1 MIHQKR
7 MGLMR
12 ILPSFLIYVLYET
25 GIFLSSFVGLNIP
38 SIGLEKDPMGAMIVS
53 SVGNF
58 GFVDAYTSFF
68 GSVGQWI
75 LLTVN
80 AAHE

>member
-1 MIHQKR
+1 MK
-7 MGLMR
+7 
-12 ILPSFLIYVLYET
+12 ILPSFLIYILYET
-25 GIFLSSFVGLNIP
+25 SIFLSSFLGLNIP
-38 SIGLEKDPMGAMIVS
+38 SLGLEKDPLGAVIVS

-68 GSVGQWI
+68 GTVGQWI